1 MGLCYCGTALCDFE
15 KGQFVCPFF
24 CYHKGG
30 DCLLREEEKNVQE
43 AALEEPAT
51 NPEEM
56 DNSVPQLGAAVINCF
71 EWVESLVTALVVVVI
86 LFTFLFRVVT
96 VDGTSMLPN
105 LYGGDRL
112 VVSSYFYTPKQGDIV
127 VLKRTVGLT
136 KPIVKRVIALPGQT
150 VDIDYTLGRVYVDG
164 EEVDESAYIDSDIT
178 HEPMTS
184 EPLLEFPQTVPEGHI
199 FVLGDNR
206 QVSEDSRFEAVGMV
220 DERYILGKAELIL
233 FPISRFGRIGE

>member
-1 MGLCYCGTALCDFE
+1 M
-15 KGQFVCPFF
+15 
-24 CYHKGG
+24 
-30 DCLLREEEKNVQE
+30 REEEKNLQE
-43 AALEEPAT
+43 PVAEEQAPNLEDT
-51 NPEEM
+51 DGM
-56 DNSVPQLGAAVINCF
+56 VPQPGAAVINCF

-86 LFTFLFRVVT
+86 MFTFLFRVVT

-105 LYGGDRL
+105 LHGGDRL
-112 VVSSYFYTPKQGDIV
+112 VVSSYFYTPKQGDVV
-127 VLKRTVGLT
+127 VLKRTIGLT

-150 VDIDYTLGRVYVDG
+150 VDIDYNLGRVYVDG
-164 EEVDESAYIDSDIT
+164 QEVDESAYIESDIT

-206 QVSEDSRFEAVGMV
+206 EVSEDSRFEAVGMV

-233 FPISRFGRIGE
+233 FPVPRFGRIGV